1 MSASTML
8 TLRLEHDGFAV
19 VEDVTDLEDI
29 GVIHQA
35 IENCLHRD
43 DVKTRELGER
53 GGAPQI
59 IEIARPCLLA
69 EEISRS
75 LFFRNAKA
83 FSENY
88 FEHEVVYHFDHAI
101 IKPPMNQRETAWHQ
115 DSAYSHRLNF
125 AAQRLHWWLPL
136 HDVSV
141 EGLYEVCTGKPQDW
155 AIATCA
161 CRRDFRRNHDFT
173 ASRRRGCRMPIESR

>member
-1 MSASTML
+1 MSASTMP
-8 TLRLEHDGFAV
+8 TLSLEHDGFAV

-75 LFFRNAKA
+75 LFFRNAKP
-83 FSENY
+83 FRKTTSNMRSC
-88 FEHEVVYHFDHAI
+88 I
-101 IKPPMNQRETAWHQ
+101 TSIMRLSSHQ
-115 DSAYSHRLNF
+115 
-125 AAQRLHWWLPL
+125 
-136 HDVSV
+136 
-141 EGLYEVCTGKPQDW
+141 
-155 AIATCA
+155 
-161 CRRDFRRNHDFT
+161 
-173 ASRRRGCRMPIESR
+173 

>member
-1 MSASTML
+1 MAIKLSAIPKSNRRGHYMSASTTP
-8 TLRLEHDGFAV
+8 TLSLEHDGFAV
-19 VEDVTDLEDI
+19 VEDVTDLDDI

-69 EEISRS
+69 EEIPRS

-88 FEHEVVYHFDHAI
+88 FEHG
-101 IKPPMNQRETAWHQ
+101 R
-115 DSAYSHRLNF
+115 
-125 AAQRLHWWLPL
+125 
-136 HDVSV
+136 VSLRSCDYQATNESKGDRV
-141 EGLYEVCTGKPQDW
+141 APGLGL
-155 AIATCA
+155 
-161 CRRDFRRNHDFT
+161 
-173 ASRRRGCRMPIESR
+173 